1 MAKIDSKTTAPM
13 TAPSAPPTDAYDP
26 QAVEARWQARWAE
39 RGTNGP
45 DLDRAERPYYNL
57 MMFPYPSAE
66 GLHVGNMFAFTGSD
80 VNGRFKRL
88 QGNDVFEPIGFDAFG
103 IHSENYAIKLGINPG
118 VLIPKNIENFRRQ
131 LRRIGG
137 MFDWRHELSTTDP
150 AYYKWTQWIFL
161 QLLKAGKAYKKSA
174 AVNWCPHDKTVLA
187 NEQVINGRCE
197 RCDTVVEQRIL
208 EQWFFRITE
217 YAPRLLADLDDKSKM
232 DWSDSTTTAQRN
244 WLGRSE
250 GAELEFPVA
259 GASAGESIRVF
270 TTRADT
276 IFGATFMVLAPEHPL
291 VDRLVSAEQRKAVDA
306 YRKAAISQ
314 DLVSRKVGERDK
326 TGVFT
331 GGYAVNPA
339 TGKQIPV
346 WIADYVLMEYGT
358 GAIMAVPGHDDRDF
372 EFAAKFGLPI
382 VQVVSPAAWS
392 HPERSEG
399 AEPQHMPVAQGDGDT
414 GDYAI
419 LPFLDNENGVLVNSA
434 QFDGLTV
441 PAAQRAI
448 TTWLAERGAGKPVVN
463 FRLHDWCISRQRY
476 WGPPIP
482 IIYCDDHGAVPVPEK
497 DLPVE
502 LPIID
507 DFKPDD
513 TGVSPLAR
521 HESWYHVPCP
531 VCGKRGRRETDVSD
545 TFLDSAWYHLRY
557 PSTEFSDRPFD
568 PARTR
573 KWLPV
578 TTYIGGNE
586 HAVLHLLYARFIT
599 MVLHELGHVHFDEPY
614 KRFRAHG
621 LIVKDGAKMSKSR
634 GNVVIPDEYINKWG
648 ADTFRMYLMF
658 LGPFQEGGD
667 FRDEGI
673 SGPRRFLDKVWA
685 LVGDAGRTH
694 ADDEVRHET
703 LVKYHQTVKR
713 VTEGMEELR
722 YNTSIAA
729 LMELVNAL
737 RADTCTQRTL
747 VEGLVIM
754 LAPFAPHFAEESWE
768 RLGHTTSVFDAR
780 WPEWNEGLTVE
791 DNVEVVIQV
800 SGKTRSR
807 VSVPRDA
814 EQGAVVEA
822 AQRDA
827 AVRRFTE
834 GKELRKVVYVP
845 NRLLNLVV
853 G

>member
-1 MAKIDSKTTAPM
+1 MAKTEQSTTA
-13 TAPSAPPTDAYDP
+13 SASTGSMTDAYHPDT
-26 QAVEARWQARWAE
+26 VEAKWQARWAE
-39 RGTNGP
+39 RHVNEP
-45 DLDRAERPYYNL
+45 DLDRAERPFYNL

-80 VNGRFKRL
+80 AFGRFKRL
-88 QGNDVFEPIGFDAFG
+88 QGYDVFEPIGFDAFG
-103 IHSENYAIKLGINPG
+103 IHSENYAIKVGINPG

-197 RCDTVVEQRIL
+197 RCDTVVEQRTL
-208 EQWFFRITE
+208 EQWFFRITD
-217 YAPRLLADLDDKSKM
+217 YAPRLLADLDDKTKM
-232 DWSDSTTTAQRN
+232 DWSDTTTTAQRN

-250 GAELEFPVA
+250 GAELEFPID
-259 GASAGESIRVF
+259 GSAQGDGDTGGDVIRVF

-291 VDRLVSAEQRKAVDA
+291 VDRLVSHEQQKAVEA
-306 YRKAAISQ
+306 YRKAAASQ
-314 DLVSRKVGERDK
+314 DLVSRKVGEREK

-331 GGYAVNPA
+331 GGYATNPA
-339 TGKQIPV
+339 TGERIPV

-358 GAIMAVPGHDDRDF
+358 GAIMAVPGHDERDF
-372 EFAAKFGLPI
+372 EFARTFTLPI
-382 VQVVSPAAWS
+382 VRVV
-392 HPERSEG
+392 
-399 AEPQHMPVAQGDGDT
+399 AEPGADVEAAMEAP
-414 GDYAI
+414 YI
-419 LPFLDNENGVLVNSA
+419 DNEQGVLVHSG
-434 QFDGLTV
+434 QFDRLPV
-441 PAAQRAI
+441 PEAKRAI
-448 TTWLAERGAGKPVVN
+448 TAWLAERGAGKAVIN

-521 HESWYHVPCP
+521 HGSWCHVPCP
-531 VCGKRGRRETDVSD
+531 VCGKRARRETDVSD

-557 PSTEFSDRPFD
+557 PSTEFGDRPFD

-685 LVGDAGRTH
+685 LVGDACRTH

-737 RADTCTQRTL
+737 RTESCTHRTL
-747 VEGLVIM
+747 VEGLIVM

-768 RLGHTTSVFDAR
+768 RLGHTTSVFDTR
-780 WPEWNEGLTVE
+780 WPEWNEELTVE

>member
-1 MAKIDSKTTAPM
+1 M

-291 VDRLVSAEQRKAVDA
+291 VDRLVSVDQRRAVDA
-306 YRKAAISQ
+306 YRKAAVSQ